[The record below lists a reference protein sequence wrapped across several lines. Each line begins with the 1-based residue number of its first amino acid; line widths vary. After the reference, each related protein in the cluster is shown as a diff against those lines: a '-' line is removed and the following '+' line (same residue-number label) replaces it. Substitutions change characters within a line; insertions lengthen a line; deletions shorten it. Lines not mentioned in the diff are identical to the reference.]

1 MVNNNN
7 RRICFIIYHVISVI
21 IYLVCISLS
30 IYGYY
35 VFFAL
40 ELFSS
45 GYTNFSPDFTWLIVA
60 IILDVVVC
68 ILSIVQCGITCC
80 YCCGGNKTPAAQAPV
95 VMMYPTTNYTT
106 ATPANAYPPVNSYPA
121 ENVKDTSKINWF
133 PNKGETGKKNLSKK
147 QAYHDPKFPSLLS
160 YFYLACCKKINLCI
174 F

>member
-21 IYLVCISLS
+21 VYLVCISLS

-40 ELFSS
+40 ELLRPDKL
-45 GYTNFSPDFTWLIVA
+45 TDFSPDFTWLIVA

-68 ILSIVQCGITCC
+68 VLSIVQCGITCC

-106 ATPANAYPPVNSYPA
+106 ATPANAYPPVNSYPT
-121 ENVKDTSKINWF
+121 ENVKDTSKLNWF
-133 PNKGETGKKNLSKK
+133 PNKGETGKKNLSKN
-147 QAYHDPKFPSLLS
+147 QTSHDSKFPSLLS
-160 YFYLACCKKINLCI
+160 YFYLACC
-174 F
+174 